1 MTTKEELF
9 EAFGKQLIE
18 RVRDNQ
24 IHFIDGFL
32 EQQAP
37 SSSKYKNE
45 LDAMSPEQ
53 IEMIKALAA
62 QWVDG
67 TIHDLLYLLE
77 DGKLEDSKWVR
88 LRLESEDTVL
98 EDIRQAERGDL
109 QGYIFI
115 WAEKYSKERL
125 SDFT

>member
-1 MTTKEELF
+1 MTTKEALF

-18 RVRDNQ
+18 RVRDSQ
-24 IHFIDGFL
+24 IHFIDMFL
-32 EQQAP
+32 DQQAP
-37 SSSKYKNE
+37 SSSKYKDK
-45 LDAMSPEQ
+45 LDAMSPDQ
-53 IEMIKALAA
+53 IEMIKVLAT

-67 TIHDLLYLLE
+67 TIHNLLYLLE
-77 DGKLEDSKWVR
+77 DG
-88 LRLESEDTVL
+88 RLENSRLVKLHLESKDTVL
-98 EDIRQAERGDL
+98 EDIRRAARGDL

>member
-1 MTTKEELF
+1 MVNRPFPQNL
-9 EAFGKQLIE
+9 
-18 RVRDNQ
+18 
-24 IHFIDGFL
+24 
-32 EQQAP
+32 
-37 SSSKYKNE
+37 
-45 LDAMSPEQ
+45 
-53 IEMIKALAA
+53 
-62 QWVDG
+62 DG

>member
-1 MTTKEELF
+1 MTTKDELF

-24 IHFIDGFL
+24 IHYIEMFL

-37 SSSKYKNE
+37 LSKKYKNE

-53 IEMIKALAA
+53 IEMIKAFAA

-67 TIHDLLYLLE
+67 VIHDFLFLLE
-77 DGKLEDSKWVR
+77 DGKLDDSKLVK
-88 LRLESEDTVL
+88 LRIESEDTVL
-98 EDIRQAERGDL
+98 EDIRRASRGDM

-115 WAEKYSKERL
+115 WAEQYSKERL
-125 SDFT
+125 SDFL